1 MALSPTRSER
11 GARATALRELRQL
24 KTDGA
29 AVDGCPVPARRAGQY
44 AREMTR
50 RKARLALLALAT
62 MMAAAG
68 LALLVGGFSWSGV
81 IAVELLL
88 LAGVVVLDRL
98 VVPVVERWGRGAAGE
113 EHVGQLLAEL
123 EDDGNLAIHDVETG
137 RGNID
142 TVLVGPAG
150 LFTIE
155 VKSHR
160 GRIRSDGIDP
170 AWLRQAYAQRMWL
183 ERVAGRPA
191 TAMRVLSRAYL
202 VGRAV
207 SRQRGVVVLPARM
220 LAGHLSRSRQLL
232 SLEEA
237 RQVHHRLLHAFE
249 QADPPNKNSPA
260 TR

>member
-1 MALSPTRSER
+1 M
-11 GARATALRELRQL
+11 
-24 KTDGA
+24 
-29 AVDGCPVPARRAGQY
+29 PARRAGQY

-62 MMAAAG
+62 MVAAAG
-68 LALLVGGFSWSGV
+68 LAVLVGGLSWSGV

-123 EDDGNLAIHDVETG
+123 EDDGHLAIHDVGTG

-142 TVLVGPAG
+142 AVLVGPAG

-155 VKSHR
+155 VKSH
-160 GRIRSDGIDP
+160 GGTIRSDGIDP

-191 TAMRVLSRAYL
+191 TALLVLSHAYL

-237 RQVHHRLLHAFE
+237 RQLHHRLLHAFE
-249 QADPPNKNSPA
+249 QADPSDRNSPA
-260 TR
+260 IR

>member
-1 MALSPTRSER
+1 M
-11 GARATALRELRQL
+11 REGRQF
-24 KTDGA
+24 KTDVVG
-29 AVDGCPVPARRAGQY
+29 VDGFHVPARRAGQY

-62 MMAAAG
+62 MVAGAG
-68 LALLVGGFSWSGV
+68 LAVLMGGLSWSGV
-81 IAVELLL
+81 VALELLL

-123 EDDGNLAIHDVETG
+123 EDDGHRAIHDVGTG

-142 TVLVGPAG
+142 TVLVGPVG

-155 VKSHR
+155 VKAHR

-191 TAMRVLSRAYL
+191 TALLVLSHAYL

-207 SRQRGVVVLPARM
+207 SHQRGVVVLPARM
-220 LAGHLSRSRQLL
+220 LAGYLSRSRQLL

-249 QADPPNKNSPA
+249 QSDPSDRNSPA